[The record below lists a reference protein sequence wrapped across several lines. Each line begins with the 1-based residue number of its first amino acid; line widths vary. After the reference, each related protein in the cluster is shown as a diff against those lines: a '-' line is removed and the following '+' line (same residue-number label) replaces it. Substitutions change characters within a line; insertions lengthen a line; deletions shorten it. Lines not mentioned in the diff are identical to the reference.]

1 MGYVA
6 GELIKDDEYN
16 AFVASSSSPF
26 GYNHI
31 AGTGSG
37 NQGLGQTELA
47 QVAASD
53 SEKIRAASWNSLLAG
68 IDNIANHTNDS
79 MTTRGQ
85 VTAGDTIKIKSNVAT
100 DLATLSASVAGG
112 CVNATALSESSELQ
126 SAASG
131 TRYSATHVVE
141 LSTTFAS
148 GNNLRFFFNSGG
160 NYGSQNA
167 ARHFFN
173 SGGKIRIKLTRT
185 GNGGSSATSKDSSVD
200 ELITAMG
207 NFDIGA
213 QVSTRSGSGETL
225 TTDGFANG
233 VDDLGTSYTTI
244 FKITQA
250 SGTYTTMFIQGEAKV
265 DNATYGSA
273 VKVTVK
279 MTINDVDS
287 GDAAF
292 DSGNLSSVDVNAN
305 FIGTTDF
312 ALHTVNPTTAQG
324 LGSVVGISASAIESN
339 NDTNG

>member
-16 AFVASSSSPF
+16 TFVASSSSPF

-37 NQGLGQTELA
+37 QHGLGQTELA
-47 QVAASD
+47 QVSAGD
-53 SEKIRAASWNSLLAG
+53 SNEIKAASWNSLLAG

-85 VTAGDTIKIKSNVAT
+85 VTAGDQIKIKSNVAT
-100 DLATLSASVAGG
+100 DLATQAASVAGG
-112 CVNATALSESSELQ
+112 CVNATALTESSELQ

-148 GNNLRFFFNSGG
+148 GNNLRFFFN
-160 NYGSQNA
+160 A
-167 ARHFFN
+167 
-173 SGGKIRIKLTRT
+173 GGKIRIKLTRT
-185 GNGGSSATSKDSSVD
+185 GNGGSSATSKDASVD

-265 DNATYGSA
+265 DNATYGTA
-273 VKVTVK
+273 VTVTVK

-324 LGSVVGISASAIESN
+324 LDPVYGIASTAIVSN